1 MIVSPSKSKTE
12 RRLRGSRGTQVGVP
26 FHPRLVLLGQW
37 CIGRRF
43 INDRR
48 WRLRSKQRLGRLP
61 HTRFLPTVIA
71 EWTVRHVRTGA
82 RSVRRV
88 ISKHLHPQRNR

>member
-1 MIVSPSKSKTE
+1 VIVSPSKSKTE
-12 RRLRGSRGTQVGVP
+12 RRLRGSRGIPRWV
-26 FHPRLVLLGQW
+26 FHFTPASLLGQW